1 MSSPLPRASIDFAAR
16 LRACREKY
24 GLSQTAL
31 AERAR
36 LTPSAVSHFESGR
49 RQPSLA
55 NLERIVAAMPGSAG
69 ALLGS
74 DEPLPGVLGDFN
86 KLWPDDQKLVRE
98 LMRGL
103 ARRY

>member
-1 MSSPLPRASIDFAAR
+1 MRSPLPRASIDFAAR

-24 GLSQTAL
+24 GLSQTSL
-31 AERAR
+31 AERAG

-69 ALLGS
+69 ALLGA
-74 DEPLPGVLGDFN
+74 DDPLPEVLGPYGR
-86 KLWPDDQKLVRE
+86 LWPHDQEMVRA
-98 LMRGL
+98 LMHRL
-103 ARRY
+103 AR